1 MFRLINERDDM
12 HHKYTV
18 VNRIEM
24 EIDSEASLDE
34 MLTAYRE
41 FLLASGYSVD
51 GELDVV
57 NDE

>member
-1 MFRLINERDDM
+1 MFKLINERDDM
-12 HHKYTV
+12 HHEYTA

-34 MLTAYRE
+34 MLSAYRE
-41 FLLASGYSVD
+41 FLFASGYSFD
-51 GELDVV
+51 GILDVV